1 VSAAARALFGRLIDH
16 APTFPPAQL
25 PVAEAIE
32 EDRRARASEESWILA
47 RLAWPASKLAE
58 LGDEHR
64 ELTLIMDVPDTSGAR
79 HRTWPAVAEDPRVQA
94 VEGRLDTAPDDWSG
108 PTLYAEGVDL
118 DRVVELGARAKIRC
132 GGERVPSIDEL
143 AAFIRGCKERDLP
156 FKATAGLHHAVRQ
169 NGAHGFLNVLAAAV
183 FDEDALAEEDA
194 EAFRVTE
201 TEFLWR
207 DRAAPPSRGLF
218 VSFGSC
224 SFFEPVDELN
234 ALRLL

>member
-1 VSAAARALFGRLIDH
+1 MSAARALFGRLIDH

-58 LGDEHR
+58 LGDEER
-64 ELTLIMDVPDTSGAR
+64 ELTVIVDGSLVS
-79 HRTWPAVAEDPRVQA
+79 DPRIAALESRALLEPDSAPEVY
-94 VEGRLDTAPDDWSG
+94 VEGG
-108 PTLYAEGVDL
+108 DL
-118 DRVVELGARAKIRC
+118 DELARLGLRAKIRC

-143 AAFIRGCKERDLP
+143 ADFIRGCKERELP

-194 EAFRVTE
+194 EAFRVTD
-201 TEFLWR
+201 TDLRWR
-207 DRAAPPSRGLF
+207 DRSAPPQRGLF

-224 SFFEPVDELN
+224 SFFEPVDELK
-234 ALRLL
+234 ALGLL

>member
-1 VSAAARALFGRLIDH
+1 VSAARALFGRLIDH

-32 EDRRARASEESWILA
+32 EDRRARASDESWILA

-58 LGDEHR
+58 LGDEDR
-64 ELTLIMDVPDTSGAR
+64 ELTVIVDGSLVS
-79 HRTWPAVAEDPRVQA
+79 DPRIAA
-94 VEGRLDTAPDDWSG
+94 VESRAMLEPGSAPEV
-108 PTLYAEGVDL
+108 YVEGGDL
-118 DRVVELGARAKIRC
+118 DELARLGLRAKIRC
-132 GGERVPSIDEL
+132 GGEHVPSVDEL
-143 AAFIRGCKERDLP
+143 ADFIRGCRERDLP
-156 FKATAGLHHAVRQ
+156 FKATAGLHDAVRQ

-183 FDEDALAEEDA
+183 FDEDALTEEDA

-201 TEFLWR
+201 AEFRWR

-224 SFFEPVDELN
+224 SFFEPVEELK
-234 ALRLL
+234 ALNLL